1 MNSGNTQ
8 REVGDIMGGKPL
20 DPIFIGFYLDEVR
33 KLKEVVREIGREDG
47 LNLAKKERLEADN
60 KYCIKKLAAHL
71 ICEKPELSEKEAL
84 EMAAAILR

>member
-1 MNSGNTQ
+1 
-8 REVGDIMGGKPL
+8 MGGKPL

-60 KYCIKKLAAHL
+60 KYCIKKLAARL
-71 ICEKPELSEKEAL
+71 ICEKPELSENEAL